1 MQRAEINDLSIC
13 CELGGDGYPL
23 VLIMGLAADLNW
35 WDPELLDA
43 LRKGFRVL
51 AFDNRGAGRTST
63 PDQGEFTIA
72 MFADDTASLMDA
84 FGIERGNVLG
94 LSMGGMIAQELALKY
109 PDKVEKLVLCATH
122 CGGKQHAP
130 TSQEVIRILADQSGG
145 IEGLFQRLL
154 QLMWPSDYLEA
165 NPEFVQRFRERF
177 MIAPITA
184 VNAARQFMAILNHDT
199 CDRLPE
205 IKAPTL
211 VATGTEDML
220 IPPENSRIIA
230 ERIPGAKLI
239 EYQGAGHGFMW
250 QLREA
255 FEKDLLEFLGQP
267 LG

>member
-1 MQRAEINDLSIC
+1 MQQAEINDLSIC
-13 CELGGDGYPL
+13 CELGGEGYPL
-23 VLIMGLAADLNW
+23 VLIIGFAADISW
-35 WDPELLDA
+35 WDPELLDD
-43 LRKGFRVL
+43 LRKSYRVL

-63 PDQGEFTIA
+63 PDEGVFTLE

-109 PDKVEKLVLCATH
+109 PHKVEKLVLCATH
-122 CGGKQHAP
+122 CGGGEHIP
-130 TSQEVIRILADQSGG
+130 TSEEVIKIIADRSGG
-145 IEGLFQRLL
+145 IDGIFQRIL

-165 NPEFVQRFRERF
+165 NPEFVRRFRERF
-177 MIAPITA
+177 MVAPITGE
-184 VNAARQFMAILNHDT
+184 NAMRQFMAILNFST

-211 VATGTEDML
+211 VAAGNKDIL

-239 EYQGAGHGFMW
+239 EYEGAGHGFIW
-250 QLREA
+250 QRRSE

-267 LG
+267 VD